1 MSAAAPIS
9 KPLYLFS
16 WQGVDAFGHL
26 QQGNILAKEI
36 ATVHQH
42 LFALSLQPIT
52 VKTKL
57 RLRPTY
63 WKNAELIAF
72 IRQLATLL
80 QAGLPLVNSL
90 MLLATDHAKAPWQ
103 CVLKEIAKGVK
114 EGKPLSAML
123 ASFPDIFPL
132 IYRHIIAIGELT
144 GQLEPCCLQL
154 AAQQEQ
160 QANLRSK
167 VKKALRYPIIVC
179 SIASIVTIL
188 MLTMVLPEFAK
199 IYASFDAKLPWFTE
213 MLIVV
218 SAALIRFGPGFT
230 LLATILMM
238 IYCRVY
244 HPRLVWRWREQKAL
258 LRVPLIKRL
267 IADSC
272 LSQVFQTLAMTQQA
286 GMTLIAGLDAA
297 ATSATNLLFQHA
309 VVAVKEQ
316 IALGVPL
323 HEAFGKSSL
332 FPSLCQQLI
341 RIGEESGSLDEILKK
356 LAHWHNQQANQL
368 AETMAQSIEPLLMV
382 IMGILVG
389 GLVIAMYLPIFQL
402 GSVMG

>member
-26 QQGNILAKEI
+26 QQGNILAKET

-42 LFALSLQPIT
+42 LIALSLQPIT
-52 VKTKL
+52 VKNKL
-57 RLRPTY
+57 RLRPAY
-63 WKNAELIAF
+63 WKNTELIAF

-103 CVLKEIAKGVK
+103 CILKDIAKGVK

-132 IYRHIIAIGELT
+132 IYRHIIAIGELN

-199 IYASFDAKLPWFTE
+199 IYASFDAQLPWFTTL
-213 MLIVV
+213 LILA
-218 SAALIRFGPGFT
+218 SQGLLRFGPALT
-230 LLATILMM
+230 LLIVIAAVF
-238 IYCRVY
+238 YFKKC
-244 HPRLVWRWREQKAL
+244 HPDVLWRRREQNL
-258 LRVPLIKRL
+258 LMRMPLVRNL
-267 IADSC
+267 IVDSC
-272 LSQVFQTLAMTQQA
+272 LGQIFQTLAM
-286 GMTLIAGLDAA
+286 
-297 ATSATNLLFQHA
+297 
-309 VVAVKEQ
+309 
-316 IALGVPL
+316 
-323 HEAFGKSSL
+323 
-332 FPSLCQQLI
+332 
-341 RIGEESGSLDEILKK
+341 
-356 LAHWHNQQANQL
+356 
-368 AETMAQSIEPLLMV
+368 
-382 IMGILVG
+382 
-389 GLVIAMYLPIFQL
+389 
-402 GSVMG
+402 